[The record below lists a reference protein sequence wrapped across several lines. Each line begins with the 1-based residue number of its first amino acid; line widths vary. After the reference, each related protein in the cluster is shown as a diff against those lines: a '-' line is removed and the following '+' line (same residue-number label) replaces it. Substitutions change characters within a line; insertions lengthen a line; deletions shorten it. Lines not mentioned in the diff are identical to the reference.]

1 MLCLSNERLEK
12 LFLADSSVIVLVHGG
27 EVLVE
32 LDLVEGLV
40 GLDTMEHSLAES
52 AHLALLELAVAIDI
66 NFGEKFLS
74 HLSEMFFGYLSHF
87 SLP

>member
-1 MLCLSNERLEK
+1 M
-12 LFLADSSVIVLVHGG
+12 
-27 EVLVE
+27 E

-87 SLP
+87 KVPLDFILIIIRNEIAVVTSNI